1 MATLGCRFVKAD
13 SAQSAEIKLAH
24 GLQDVVRHDPP
35 YPLVGDADVTR
46 HGVDRHLSGKKHDRL
61 LEKQGEP
68 AARPCPW
75 DIDALEA
82 MFRASHSGDT
92 GLDQAVMLEEVEMPP
107 AELSEIMGLTQ
118 RTARRARV
126 ALTSRGLD
134 LKAKFAWLL

>member
-1 MATLGCRFVKAD
+1 MMATLGCRFVKAVHFG
-13 SAQSAEIKLAH
+13 QAEIGCH

-61 LEKQGEP
+61 LEKQGES

-92 GLDQAVMLEEVEMPP
+92 GLDQAVMLEEVEYRQLNS
-107 AELSEIMGLTQ
+107 AKSW
-118 RTARRARV
+118 
-126 ALTSRGLD
+126 ALHNAPHAGQG
-134 LKAKFAWLL
+134 